1 MGTEY
6 AKSAYRTF
14 FFWGICS
21 SMGITICTLIDAILV
36 GNFLGSDGLAVAN
49 IATPVFLIYSL
60 LGITLGTGANVRL
73 GRMLGA
79 GDVESANK
87 IFSSVLFT
95 GLVVGTVVLGFT
107 LVFGDSTYRFFG
119 ATEELLPL
127 VRQYLRVVFFSA
139 PIFVTYHILSVSV
152 RTDGDPKLTAAA
164 SVGVIVTNLSLDLLF
179 MKVLGWGISGASA
192 SLCIAETVGVLIL
205 LLHFRKKTALLKLRL
220 IVPNLRELKEFVGNG
235 FGVGSA
241 FIFQAVVMLVFN
253 TLLLLDGS
261 KEGVVYV
268 AVFGVMYTISTI
280 PYAVYDGAGSAI
292 STVVSILAGE
302 KEPKGIL
309 SVYRSGLWSVSAAGV
324 LLSGIFILGTQR
336 IFAFFALTGEAV
348 SADTVLAFRLYAV
361 SLALASVNALC
372 TAFWQTIGRARLA
385 AVMSVMR
392 NCILMLIVGSVLI
405 LKKQIVG
412 LALAYAVS
420 EGLCLMGLLVIR
432 FVNGSKAYVTEKF
445 KLSKRAFEQ
454 FYPIEADSI
463 EQVSADLE
471 KLCEDWEIGMKQ
483 SFFINLVIE
492 ELIMNIVKFGLEETK
507 KKHYVSIKLMEN
519 EEEYILRIRDN
530 VNAYNPFDTRGD
542 ALDQAAIRL
551 ITEKA
556 AYYDY
561 QRKLIFNYLYI
572 IL

>member
-6 AKSAYRTF
+6 AKNAYRTF
-14 FFWGICS
+14 LFWGICS
-21 SMGITICTLIDAILV
+21 SMGITVCTLIDAILV

-60 LGITLGTGANVRL
+60 LGITLGTGANVQM
-73 GRMLGA
+73 GRKLGA
-79 GDVESANK
+79 GDVESANQ
-87 IFSSVLFT
+87 IFSGVLFA
-95 GLVVGTVVLGFT
+95 GLAVGVLILTVT
-107 LVFGDSTYRFFG
+107 LAFGDSTYRFFG

-139 PIFVTYHILSVSV
+139 PIFVTYHILSVAV
-152 RTDGDPKLTAAA
+152 RTDGDPKLAAAA

-179 MKVLGWGISGASA
+179 MKVLGWGILGAST
-192 SLCIAETVGVLIL
+192 SLCIAEAVGMLIL
-205 LLHFRKKTALLKLRL
+205 LTHFRKKTALLKL
-220 IVPNLRELKEFVGNG
+220 NLKRPHQNELKEFVKNG

-261 KEGVVYV
+261 REGVIYV

-302 KEPKGIL
+302 KEPEGIL
-309 SVYRSGLWSVSAAGV
+309 SVYRSGLWSVSMAGI
-324 LLSGIFILGTQR
+324 LLTGIFFLMTQN
-336 IFAFFALTGEAV
+336 IFAFFALTGDAV
-348 SADTVLAFRLYAV
+348 SADTVLAFRLYAA
-361 SLALASVNALC
+361 SLALAGVNALC

-385 AVMSVMR
+385 TVMSLMR
-392 NCILMLIVGSVLI
+392 NCVLMLTVGSVLI
-405 LKKQIVG
+405 LKQQVVG
-412 LALAYAVS
+412 LALAYVVS
-420 EGLCLMGLLVIR
+420 EGVCLLGLLTVR
-432 FVNGSKAYVTEKF
+432 LVNGSKSYVAEKF
-445 KLSKRAFEQ
+445 KLSKRTFEQ

-463 EQVSADLE
+463 EHVSADLE

-483 SFFINLVIE
+483 SFFINLVVE

-507 KKHYVSIKLMEN
+507 QKHYVSIKLMEN

-530 VNAYNPFDTRGD
+530 VNAYNPFDSRGD
-542 ALDQAAIRL
+542 ELDKAAIKL

>member
-1 MGTEY
+1 MDHNENCCIFDTTQYTGKPDTAPCE
-6 AKSAYRTF
+6 KN
-14 FFWGICS
+14 
-21 SMGITICTLIDAILV
+21 IDVPEIIRAL
-36 GNFLGSDGLAVAN
+36 D
-49 IATPVFLIYSL
+49 
-60 LGITLGTGANVRL
+60 
-73 GRMLGA
+73 
-79 GDVESANK
+79 
-87 IFSSVLFT
+87 
-95 GLVVGTVVLGFT
+95 
-107 LVFGDSTYRFFG
+107 
-119 ATEELLPL
+119 
-127 VRQYLRVVFFSA
+127 
-139 PIFVTYHILSVSV
+139 
-152 RTDGDPKLTAAA
+152 
-164 SVGVIVTNLSLDLLF
+164 DLLF
-179 MKVLGWGISGASA
+179 MKVLGWGILGASA
-192 SLCIAETVGVLIL
+192 SLCIAETVGVLVL
-205 LLHFRKKTALLKLRL
+205 LIHFRKKNALLKLGL
-220 IVPNLRELKEFVGNG
+220 TLPKQKELKEFVENG

-309 SVYRSGLWSVSAAGV
+309 SVYRSGLWSVSIAGA
-324 LLSGIFILGTQR
+324 LLSAIFILSTHR
-336 IFAFFALTGEAV
+336 IFAFFALTGDAV
-348 SADTVLAFRLYAV
+348 SKDNVLAFRLYSI
-361 SLALASVNALC
+361 SLALAGANALC

-385 AVMSVMR
+385 AVMSLMR
-392 NCILMLIVGSVLI
+392 NCVLMLTVGSVLI
-405 LKKQIVG
+405 LKRQIVG
-412 LALAYAVS
+412 LALAYVIS
-420 EGLCLMGLLVIR
+420 EGLCLLGLFVIR
-432 FVNGSKAYVTEKF
+432 FTRGSKVYVAEKF
-445 KLSKRAFEQ
+445 KLSKRTFEQ

-542 ALDQAAIRL
+542 ALDQAAIKL